1 MSLNYLEKN
10 SDKKIKDN
18 ILLNSDDINNYKMD
32 KKIGEGRFSK
42 VYLAIHKLTLEKVAI
57 KIIFKNHNK
66 SIDFLDRIKSE
77 IEILK
82 KVKHNN
88 ICKLFSII
96 ETEERIYLIQEF
108 IEGQDLLYF
117 IKLKEKPEIKL
128 KQICNYFRQIISA
141 INYLHNVLHISHR
154 DLKPE
159 NILINENDEIK
170 LIDFGLGKIYKHK
183 NKIIKL
189 KTHCGSPFYASP
201 EMIKGDKYYGNIS
214 DIWSLG
220 VILYFM
226 LFEELPFYDSDVV
239 RLYRKILDGKYKIP
253 KDKIN
258 LVGKDAVDLI
268 KKILEKE
275 PDKRIKINEIM
286 EHKWFKKENNE
297 LFIGFNINEIVI
309 PIDEDILDEINNK
322 YRFDKEKIRYS
333 ILKNIYDNGRSIYL
347 ILLNKKI
354 NDGIK
359 SISDLKSDL
368 YINYIS
374 DENNKIKHYQNN
386 IDNAIKERVKTYEN
400 SNLSLTNYEEK
411 NKYNNSEMKISSN
424 EKSKIEIKEKQNKFI
439 KNKNKSQNNIY
450 ESKKTKINLKKAF
463 SHNKN
468 VYNKSDIKN
477 KMPKNFITNESHL
490 KEKKKSIDKKN
501 ENFNIKKKLDIIPSK
516 SIKNSKEN
524 KIIKVQKKLEVKN
537 ISKKG
542 DKFDIKSKKFKK
554 NKTDFN
560 SGINIQITNSNYSK
574 QNTKALYKTKKE
586 SKSQKSSD
594 TTIINKSKTILTEIK
609 SLKIENKPIKTEPK
623 MKKDNSVTPH
633 THRSVDISK
642 TKYKKNKF
650 PFYTNNNSINK
661 DDSYINKTINIHLIK
676 QKINN
681 FRNKIF
687 NNIHNS
693 FNNNLKLIK
702 KDFLKQKEKILIK
715 EENMKKRILTNLN
728 TKTNFNNHNII
739 MLNKKFTQKGKTLKI
754 FTPENNFHKNKF
766 INKRKINNN
775 KVKSTKNSQSKII
788 KTEHN
793 SINNQIK
800 YKHLITKISTNKKLS
815 QKEKGNKKRETGVL
829 IKRNKK

>member
-159 NILINENDEIK
+159 NILINEKNEIK
-170 LIDFGLGKIYKHK
+170 LIDFGLGKIYKYK

-239 RLYRKILDGKYKIP
+239 RLYRKILDGKYKMP

-322 YRFDKEKIRYS
+322 YGFDKEKIRYS

-368 YINYIS
+368 YINYIN

-400 SNLSLTNYEEK
+400 SNLSLGILYFP
-411 NKYNNSEMKISSN
+411 
-424 EKSKIEIKEKQNKFI
+424 SKIFLYNLT
-439 KNKNKSQNNIY
+439 KS
-450 ESKKTKINLKKAF
+450 ES
-463 SHNKN
+463 
-468 VYNKSDIKN
+468 
-477 KMPKNFITNESHL
+477 
-490 KEKKKSIDKKN
+490 
-501 ENFNIKKKLDIIPSK
+501 
-516 SIKNSKEN
+516 
-524 KIIKVQKKLEVKN
+524 
-537 ISKKG
+537 
-542 DKFDIKSKKFKK
+542 
-554 NKTDFN
+554 
-560 SGINIQITNSNYSK
+560 
-574 QNTKALYKTKKE
+574 
-586 SKSQKSSD
+586 
-594 TTIINKSKTILTEIK
+594 
-609 SLKIENKPIKTEPK
+609 
-623 MKKDNSVTPH
+623 
-633 THRSVDISK
+633 
-642 TKYKKNKF
+642 
-650 PFYTNNNSINK
+650 
-661 DDSYINKTINIHLIK
+661 
-676 QKINN
+676 
-681 FRNKIF
+681 
-687 NNIHNS
+687 
-693 FNNNLKLIK
+693 
-702 KDFLKQKEKILIK
+702 
-715 EENMKKRILTNLN
+715 
-728 TKTNFNNHNII
+728 
-739 MLNKKFTQKGKTLKI
+739 
-754 FTPENNFHKNKF
+754 
-766 INKRKINNN
+766 
-775 KVKSTKNSQSKII
+775 
-788 KTEHN
+788 
-793 SINNQIK
+793 
-800 YKHLITKISTNKKLS
+800 
-815 QKEKGNKKRETGVL
+815 
-829 IKRNKK
+829 